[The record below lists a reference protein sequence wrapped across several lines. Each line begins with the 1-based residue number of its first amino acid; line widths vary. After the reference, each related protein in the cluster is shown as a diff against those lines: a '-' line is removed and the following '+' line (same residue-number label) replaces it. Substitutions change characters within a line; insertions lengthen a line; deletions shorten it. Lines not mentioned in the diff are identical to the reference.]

1 VGTLALVRVPALK
14 RGDSGAPTG
23 RLGALLSN
31 PDTRRAAGL
40 GVAMIV
46 TNVLALG
53 FTIVF
58 ARILGHNGYG
68 DLAVLVSSFIIMMV
82 PGSALQVAAA
92 REVSHELAEGN
103 PDAGAGVRRWLQR
116 LVLAT
121 LVVAVLAIPVRSL
134 IAALINIDQDWAAA
148 AIPVTAMIWI
158 IVCVLRGVLQGFQ
171 QYRTVGLSL
180 IGEASSRIAF
190 ALILVAIGLDVTGA
204 FLGSACSLI
213 AIALILLVPL
223 RRQLEGVNPDAAQK
237 LRLRELLAGA
247 GVPVAGLT
255 LLLALQELH
264 IIIVKHDASDD
275 VASSYAVA
283 AVAAK
288 AIMWIAI
295 GLGIYL
301 LPEASRRAKTG
312 EDARPI
318 LLRTLG
324 LIAAMAVPMVLI
336 YSVAGEPLLRAVFGP
351 DLTNA
356 SDALPFL
363 GLAMSLLACSY
374 LSVQYLLAMG
384 RAHFLV
390 VLAAGLAVEIPLLLV
405 IGDDVTAI
413 AVALLGVQAVCAAT
427 ILTLALRQRYPSGVV
442 FSGLSADEPP
452 PEDEVV
458 AEPPLR
464 HVGTR

>member
-1 VGTLALVRVPALK
+1 VRVTALS
-14 RGDSGAPTG
+14 RV
-23 RLGALLSN
+23 GALNN

-40 GVAMIV
+40 GAAMIV

-58 ARILGHNGYG
+58 ARVLGDDGYG
-68 DLAVLVSSFIIMMV
+68 DLAVLISSFIIMMV

-92 REVSHELAEGN
+92 REISHELAEGN
-103 PDAGAGVRRWLQR
+103 PNAGAGVRRWLER
-116 LVLAT
+116 
-121 LVVAVLAIPVRSL
+121 LVVATVVVAILAIPVRSV
-134 IAALINIDQDWAAA
+134 IATVINIDQDWAAA
-148 AIPVTAMIWI
+148 AIPATAMIWV
-158 IVCVLRGVLQGFQ
+158 IVCVLRGSLQGFQ
-171 QYRTVGLSL
+171 QYKTVGLSL
-180 IGEASSRIAF
+180 IGEATSRIVF
-190 ALILVAIGLDVTGA
+190 ALILVGIGLDVTGA

-223 RRQLEGVNPDAAQK
+223 RRQLQGVNPAAAED
-237 LRLRELLAGA
+237 LRLRDLLAGA
-247 GVPVAGLT
+247 GVPVVGLT

-275 VASSYAVA
+275 AASSYAVA
-283 AVAAK
+283 AVAGK

-301 LPEASRRAKTG
+301 LPEATRRARSG

-318 LLRTLG
+318 LLRTLA

-336 YSVAGEPLLRAVFGP
+336 YTVAGEPLLRAVFGP
-351 DLTNA
+351 DLTDA

-384 RAHFLV
+384 RANFLP
-390 VLAAGLAVEIPLLLV
+390 VLAAGLAAEVPLLLM
-405 IGDDVTAI
+405 IGDDLTAI
-413 AVALLGVQAVCAAT
+413 AIALLGIQAVCAAT
-427 ILTLALRQRYPSGVV
+427 TLTMALRQRHPSGVV
-442 FSGLSADEPP
+442 FSGLTADAE

-458 AEPPLR
+458 PEAPLR